1 MINGHGNNIQE
12 YGAKIQL
19 DFSSNIAFNH
29 KAELILNHLKDSL
42 HLIVNYPDPNAKELT
57 QLIAAHHG
65 VSAPHI
71 LVTNGSAEAFYLIA
85 HLFQNVNTAIC
96 IPAFAEY
103 EDACKLY
110 NHRLHFHPLS
120 EFSLETYSAYNTVW
134 LGNPNNPDGS
144 FISRSVIDD
153 HCMNSPHTHFIVDEA
168 YAHLCNPLSLSTQ
181 GHLHKN
187 LITVHSLT
195 KAFAIPGL
203 RLGYIVAHPSLIS
216 RLSEMRPPWS
226 VNALALEAGT
236 YIMNHYN
243 SLYPAIDELQNESV
257 FLQQELSQIKGM
269 KVIESSCNFFLC
281 ELEFMSAALCKRI
294 LIEQYGILIRDASNF
309 RGLGE
314 SHFRVSAQSRS
325 ENLKLIEA
333 LRVVLSVAERE
344 IIL

>member
-1 MINGHGNNIQE
+1 MINGHGNNIYDFE
-12 YGAKIQL
+12 GRIET

-29 KAELILNHLKDSL
+29 RAELILDHLKDSL
-42 HLIVNYPDPNAKELT
+42 HLVVNYPDPNAKELT

-120 EFSLETYSAYNTVW
+120 DFNLETYSAYNSVW

-144 FISRSVIDD
+144 FISRSIIDD
-153 HCMNSPHTHFIVDEA
+153 HCLNSPHTHFIVDEA

-195 KAFAIPGL
+195 KAFAVPGL
-203 RLGYIVAHPSLIS
+203 RLGYIVAHPSIIA
-216 RLSEMRPPWS
+216 RLNEMRPPWS
-226 VNALALEAGT
+226 VNTLAIEAGV
-236 YIMNHYN
+236 YIMNHYGE
-243 SLYPAIDELQNESV
+243 LHPAIDVLQAESV
-257 FLQQELSQIKGM
+257 FLQQELAQIKGI

-281 ELEFMSAALCKRI
+281 QLEYITASSCKRT
-294 LIEQYGILIRDASNF
+294 LAEKYGLLIRDASNF
-309 RGLGE
+309 RGLDD
-314 SHFRVSAQSRS
+314 SYIRIAAQSRN
-325 ENLKLIEA
+325 ENIKLIKA
-333 LRVVLSVAERE
+333 LQVILCSAETE
-344 IIL
+344 DI